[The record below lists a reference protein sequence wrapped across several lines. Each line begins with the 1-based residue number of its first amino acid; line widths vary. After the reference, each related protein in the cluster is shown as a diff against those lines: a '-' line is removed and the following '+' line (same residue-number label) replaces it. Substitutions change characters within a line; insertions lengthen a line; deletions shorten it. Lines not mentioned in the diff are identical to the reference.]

1 MVKRKVL
8 QTRRDTL
15 LAIKNVKIYT
25 ISNGII
31 PGTVVIDEQG
41 KIAAV
46 GGDVEIPRGAEVIDG
61 TGKVLMPG
69 MIEPHGHAGGVYEES
84 LGWEGSDGNE
94 MTDPSRLIY
103 GHLMPSTLTKR
114 GGSVRH

>member
-46 GGDVEIPRGAEVIDG
+46 GDVEIPRGAEVIDG

-69 MIEPHGHAGGVYEES
+69 MIEPHGHAGVYE
-84 LGWEGSDGNE
+84 
-94 MTDPSRLIY
+94 
-103 GHLMPSTLTKR
+103 KA
-114 GGSVRH
+114 

>member
-1 MVKRKVL
+1 M
-8 QTRRDTL
+8 

-69 MIEPHGHAGGVYEES
+69 MIEPHGHAGGYTKKAWVGKV
-84 LGWEGSDGNE
+84 LTE
-94 MTDPSRLIY
+94 M
-103 GHLMPSTLTKR
+103 K
-114 GGSVRH
+114 